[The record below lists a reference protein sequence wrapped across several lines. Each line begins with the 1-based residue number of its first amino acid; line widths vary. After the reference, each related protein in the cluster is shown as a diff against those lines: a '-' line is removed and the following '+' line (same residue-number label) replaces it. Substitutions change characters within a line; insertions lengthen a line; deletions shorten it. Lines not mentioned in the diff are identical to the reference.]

1 MRETIYFQKYL
12 KMTKKIY
19 KTAHN
24 IDMWD
29 EHICIEN
36 IKPSQNTAFLWIPTL
51 YERILLL
58 MITFL
63 NLF

>member
-1 MRETIYFQKYL
+1 
-12 KMTKKIY
+12 MTKKIY